1 MNANPAK
8 LQKLISD
15 IEALGYSTGYGS
27 SNPSAPKQQLWV
39 YKNGQLR
46 AKVSLMLANR
56 INTMFNGI
64 GRNDKPLLE
73 LLFNFSTS
81 L

>member
-1 MNANPAK
+1 MNTDPER
-8 LQKLISD
+8 LQKLIKD

-27 SNPSAPKQQLWV
+27 SNPSAPNQQLWV

-56 INTMFNGI
+56 VNTMFNGI
-64 GRNDKPLLE
+64 GRNDQPLLE
-73 LLFNFSTS
+73 LLVNFSTS